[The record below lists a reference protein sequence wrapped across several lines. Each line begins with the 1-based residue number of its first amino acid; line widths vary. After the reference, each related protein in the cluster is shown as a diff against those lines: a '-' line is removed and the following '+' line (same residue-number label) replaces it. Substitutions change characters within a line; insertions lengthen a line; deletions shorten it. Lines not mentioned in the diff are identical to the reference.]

1 MPNYGRKKR
10 VKRKKRVVKRK
21 RVIKR
26 KKVIKAIGKKA
37 SVYKGFAKRTSG
49 GLTKKDIVRTK
60 KKGVVSYKSKKKVKV
75 SKTKKSGGG
84 LKKWRDA
91 LKKAR
96 KELIKSGKIKDPKSF
111 KSFAP
116 KKGSALYK
124 RARAIYDA

>member
-10 VKRKKRVVKRK
+10 VKRKKRVVKKK
-21 RVIKR
+21 RVVR
-26 KKVIKAIGKKA
+26 TIGKKS

-49 GLTKKDIVRTK
+49 GLTKKDIVRVK
-60 KKGVVSYKSKKKVKV
+60 RKGVVSYKSKKKVKA

-84 LKKWRDA
+84 LKKWRA
-91 LKKAR
+91 SLKKAR

>member
-1 MPNYGRKKR
+1 MPNYGRKKV
-10 VKRKKRVVKRK
+10 VKRRKRVVKKKRVVKA
-21 RVIKR
+21 V
-26 KKVIKAIGKKA
+26 GNKA

-60 KKGVVSYKSKKKVKV
+60 RKGVVSYKSKKKVQVAK
-75 SKTKKSGGG
+75 KKKSGGG

-96 KELIKSGKIKDPKSF
+96 KELIKDGKIKDPKSF

-124 RARAIYDA
+124 KAREIYDA

>member
-21 RVIKR
+21 KRVVKT
-26 KKVIKAIGKKA
+26 IGNKA

-60 KKGVVSYKSKKKVKV
+60 RKGVVSYKSKKKVKV
-75 SKTKKSGGG
+75 SKSKKSGGG
-84 LKKWRDA
+84 LKKWREA

-116 KKGSALYK
+116 KKGTPLYK
-124 RARAIYDA
+124 RAKEIYTS

>member
-1 MPNYGRKKR
+1 MPNYGRKKV
-10 VKRKKRVVKRK
+10 VKRRKRIVKKKRVVKA
-21 RVIKR
+21 V
-26 KKVIKAIGKKA
+26 GNKA

-60 KKGVVSYKSKKKVKV
+60 RKGVVSYKSKKKVQVAKR
-75 SKTKKSGGG
+75 KKSGGG

-96 KELIKSGKIKDPKSF
+96 KELIKDGKIKDPKSF

-124 RARAIYDA
+124 KAREIYDA

>member
-10 VKRKKRVVKRK
+10 VKRRRKRVVKRK
-21 RVIKR
+21 RVVR
-26 KKVIKAIGKKA
+26 TIGNKA

-60 KKGVVSYKSKKKVKV
+60 RKGVVSYKSKRKVKV

-84 LKKWRDA
+84 LKKWRAA

-124 RARAIYDA
+124 RTREIYDA

>member
-1 MPNYGRKKR
+1 MPNYGRKKVVKR
-10 VKRKKRVVKRK
+10 KKKVVKRKKRVVK
-21 RVIKR
+21 V
-26 KKVIKAIGKKA
+26 VGNKA

-60 KKGVVSYKSKKKVKV
+60 RKGVVSYKSKKKVKV
-75 SKTKKSGGG
+75 AKKKKSGGG

-96 KELIKSGKIKDPKSF
+96 KELINSGKIKDPTSF

-124 RARAIYDA
+124 RAREIYDS

>member
-10 VKRKKRVVKRK
+10 VKRRKRVVKKKRVVKA
-21 RVIKR
+21 V
-26 KKVIKAIGKKA
+26 GNKA

-60 KKGVVSYKSKKKVKV
+60 RKGVVSYKSKKKVQVAKR
-75 SKTKKSGGG
+75 KKSGGG

-96 KELIKSGKIKDPKSF
+96 KELINSGKIKDPTSF

-124 RARAIYDA
+124 RAREIYDS

>member
-10 VKRKKRVVKRK
+10 VKRRRKRVVKRK
-21 RVIKR
+21 RVVR
-26 KKVIKAIGKKA
+26 TIGNKA

-60 KKGVVSYKSKKKVKV
+60 RKGVVSYKSKRKVKV

-84 LKKWRDA
+84 LKKWREA

-116 KKGSALYK
+116 KKGTPLYK
-124 RARAIYDA
+124 RAKEIYTS

>member
-10 VKRKKRVVKRK
+10 VKRRRKRVVKRK
-21 RVIKR
+21 RVVR
-26 KKVIKAIGKKA
+26 TIGNKA

-60 KKGVVSYKSKKKVKV
+60 RKGVVSYKSKKKVKV
-75 SKTKKSGGG
+75 SKSKKSGGG

-116 KKGSALYK
+116 KKGTPLYK
-124 RARAIYDA
+124 RAREIYDA